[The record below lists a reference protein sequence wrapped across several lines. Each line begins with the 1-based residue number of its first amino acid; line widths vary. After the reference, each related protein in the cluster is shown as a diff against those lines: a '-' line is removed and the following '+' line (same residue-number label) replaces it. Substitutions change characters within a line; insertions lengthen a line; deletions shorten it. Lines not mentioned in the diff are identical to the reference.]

1 MKTLY
6 FDCSSGISG
15 NMTLAA
21 LTEIIGDENYL
32 VEELK
37 KLHIDGYKIDISK
50 KVKNGITGTHVDVI
64 LEHQHEHSHIHDEHE
79 HHHNHMHEDHIHH
92 HEDEEHTHEHDN
104 ERHDEEYHQEHGEEH
119 HHHHHEHR
127 NLQDVCEIID
137 NSDISEESKE
147 LAKRIFMRVAKAESK
162 VHNKPL
168 DEVHFHEVG
177 AIDSI
182 VDIVGTAIL
191 INKIHP
197 DKIISSVVNDGHG
210 FIECAHGTM
219 AVPVPATSEIFANS
233 NVKFRQIDI
242 DTELVTPTGAAII
255 AELSSEFTTLPAM
268 KIQKIGWGAGTKDLK
283 IPNVLKVYY
292 GEMQEENQKIVVMET
307 NIDDCSG
314 EILGY
319 TEEMLFENGAL
330 DVFYTPIFMKKN
342 RPAYR
347 LTVVC
352 KEPDIQKL
360 QNIIFKE
367 TTTIGIRYRYEY
379 RTELER
385 EQITIDTKYGK
396 LQAKKVVNNGET
408 YIYPEYESIKE
419 LAKKNDIPLKEIYN
433 LKF

>member
-32 VEELK
+32 VEQLK
-37 KLHIDGYKIDISK
+37 KLHIDGYTIDISK

-64 LEHQHEHSHIHDEHE
+64 LEHQHEHSHVHEEHDHHHE
-79 HHHNHMHEDHIHH
+79 HLHEEHIHH
-92 HEDEEHTHEHDN
+92 HEHEGHNHEHDN
-104 ERHDEEYHQEHGEEH
+104 ENHHIHEGE
-119 HHHHHEHR
+119 HHHHEHR
-127 NLQDVCEIID
+127 NLHDVCEIID
-137 NSDISEESKE
+137 NSDIDEESKD

-233 NVKFRQIDI
+233 DVEFRQIDI

-268 KIQKIGWGAGTKDLK
+268 KIKKIGWGAGTKDLK

-292 GEMQEENQKIVVMET
+292 GDMQEQNQKIAVMET

-319 TEEMLFENGAL
+319 TEELLFENGAL

-360 QNIIFKE
+360 QNIIFRE
-367 TTTIGIRYRYEY
+367 TTPIGIRYRYEY

-385 EQITIDTKYGK
+385 EQILIDTKYGALK
-396 LQAKKVVNNGET
+396 AKKVVNNGET
-408 YIYPEYESIKE
+408 YIYPEYESVKE
-419 LAKKNDIPLKEIYN
+419 LAKKNDIPLKEVYK
-433 LKF
+433 LKELNDGD

>member
-32 VEELK
+32 VEQLK
-37 KLHIDGYKIDISK
+37 KLHIDGYTIDISK

-64 LEHQHEHSHIHDEHE
+64 LEHQHEHSHVHEEHDHHHE
-79 HHHNHMHEDHIHH
+79 HLHEEHIHH
-92 HEDEEHTHEHDN
+92 HEHEGHNHEHDN
-104 ERHDEEYHQEHGEEH
+104 ENHHIHEGE
-119 HHHHHEHR
+119 HHHHEHR
-127 NLQDVCEIID
+127 NLHDVCEIID
-137 NSDISEESKE
+137 NSDIDEESKD

-233 NVKFRQIDI
+233 DVEFRQIDI

-268 KIQKIGWGAGTKDLK
+268 KIKKIGWGAGTKDLK

-292 GEMQEENQKIVVMET
+292 GDMQEQNQKIAVMET

-319 TEEMLFENGAL
+319 TEELLFENGAL

-360 QNIIFKE
+360 QNIIFRE

-385 EQITIDTKYGK
+385 EQILIDTKYGALK
-396 LQAKKVVNNGET
+396 AKKVVNNGET
-408 YIYPEYESIKE
+408 YIYPEYESVKE
-419 LAKKNDIPLKEIYN
+419 LAKKNDIPLKEVYK
-433 LKF
+433 LKELNDGD

>member
-32 VEELK
+32 IEELK
-37 KLHIDGYKIDISK
+37 KLHIDGYTIDISK

-64 LEHQHEHSHIHDEHE
+64 LTHQHEHSHTHEEHI
-79 HHHNHMHEDHIHH
+79 HHHDHIHEDHIHH
-92 HEDEEHTHEHDN
+92 HEHDEEHLHENDHEHGH
-104 ERHDEEYHQEHGEEH
+104 E
-119 HHHHHEHR
+119 HHHHEHR
-127 NLQDVCEIID
+127 NLHDVCEIID
-137 NSDISEESKE
+137 NSDIDEESKD

-233 NVKFRQIDI
+233 NVEFRQIDI

-268 KIQKIGWGAGTKDLK
+268 KIKKIGWGAGTKDLK

-292 GEMQEENQKIVVMET
+292 GEMQEQNQKIVVMET

-319 TEEMLFENGAL
+319 TEDLLFQNGAL

-385 EQITIDTKYGK
+385 EPITINTKYGT

-408 YIYPEYESIKE
+408 YIYPEYESVKE
-419 LAKKNDIPLKEIYN
+419 LAEKNHIPLKEIYN

>member
-15 NMTLAA
+15 NMTLGA
-21 LTEIIGDENYL
+21 LTEIVGDENYL
-32 VEELK
+32 INELK
-37 KLHIDGYKIDISK
+37 KLNIGGYKIEISK
-50 KVKNGITGTHVDVI
+50 KVKNGITGTYVDVI
-64 LEHQHEHSHIHDEHE
+64 LENEHE
-79 HHHNHMHEDHIHH
+79 HHHN
-92 HEDEEHTHEHDN
+92 EHHEHDENHNN
-104 ERHDEEYHQEHGEEH
+104 E
-119 HHHHHEHR
+119 HHHEHR
-127 NLQDVCEIID
+127 NLYDVEKIID
-137 NSDISEESKE
+137 NSSIDEKSKE
-147 LAKRIFMRVAKAESK
+147 LAKKIFMRVAKAESK

-168 DEVHFHEVG
+168 EEVHFHEVG

-191 INKIHP
+191 INKINP
-197 DKIISSVVNDGHG
+197 DKIISSIVNDGYG

-219 AVPVPATSEIFANS
+219 SVPVPATSEIFASS

-255 AELSSEFTTLPAM
+255 TELSTEFTTLPSM
-268 KIQKIGWGAGTKDLK
+268 RVEKIGWGAGLKDLK

-292 GEMQEENQKIVVMET
+292 GEMNEQNDGIVIMET

-319 TEEMLFENGAL
+319 TSEKLFKNGAL

-352 KEPDIQKL
+352 KKENILKL
-360 QNIIFKE
+360 QNIIFRE

-379 RTELER
+379 RTELAR
-385 EQITIDTKYGK
+385 EIIEIDTKYGK
-396 LQAKKVVNNGET
+396 LKAKKVINNGET
-408 YIYPEYESIKE
+408 YIYPEYECMKEKNNISLKE
-419 LAKKNDIPLKEIYN
+419 LYKLNELQ
-433 LKF
+433 